1 MKLNRTATALIA
13 SFAALTLALAGCSS
27 DDNTAAEVTESAIS
41 AATEATSEMEK
52 SDAAVQLV
60 DPYIKEKPADKSM
73 TAVFGTLTNNTDK
86 DIKVSS
92 FKLEGLK
99 ESTKFEQHD
108 TKDGKMFEVPEGLT
122 IPANGELVLEP
133 GSTHLMIMNNDEAMD
148 VGAEYKL
155 VIELSDGSSITQDVE
170 VRVQPAGE
178 EEYVNDGNLINP
190 EHMGG
195 GEMNHSG
202 H

>member
-1 MKLNRTATALIA
+1 
-13 SFAALTLALAGCSS
+13 
-27 DDNTAAEVTESAIS
+27 
-41 AATEATSEMEK
+41 
-52 SDAAVQLV
+52 
-60 DPYIKEKPADKSM
+60 M
-73 TAVFGTLTNNTDK
+73 TAIFGTLTNNTDK

-99 ESTKFEQHD
+99 EGTKFEQHD

-133 GSTHLMIMNNDEAMD
+133 GSTHFMIMDNDEAMD

-178 EEYVNDGNLINP
+178 EDYGNDGDLNNP

-195 GEMNHSG
+195 GEMDHSG